1 MNLIRGRSVVL
12 FLLFA
17 APLARGQGG
26 ITAVTNPSADVTL
39 SFVQAGRIAEVL
51 VKEGD
56 SVGKD
61 QLLVRLDDAVE
72 QLRLA
77 QIKAQAEDT
86 SQVEAAQAS
95 LEQKRVDLK
104 RIEWAAERGAATDLE
119 VEHARLEVRI
129 AELSLKVAQF
139 ESEQD
144 RRKHEEAEVQLA
156 RMCLKSPVAGVVER
170 VHVEVG
176 ECVNGLADVV
186 RVVQIDP
193 LWIDVYVPMEQA
205 ARLSN
210 GQTANVA
217 FAGTK
222 PTTSKGRIVFLS
234 VVADSASSTLRSRI
248 ELANA
253 ALRPAGEHVQIS
265 FDSPAD
271 QPKGLAP

>member
-1 MNLIRGRSVVL
+1 VL

-139 ESEQD
+139 ESEQN

-156 RMCLKSPVAGVVER
+156 RMHLKSPVAGIVER